1 MVRRDYSGMTL
12 ITPDS
17 PNYNRGVLYG
27 VLNAGITEI
36 LGKDISLKDLKDVS
50 LGELENDDALMYNKD
65 TEKRENTD
73 LERPVE
79 ENISKYLNESV
90 IDGGRVPTPGHGR
103 I

>member
-65 TEKRENTD
+65 TEKWENTD

-90 IDGGRVPTPGHGR
+90 IDGGRVPTP
-103 I
+103 

>member
-50 LGELENDDALMYNKD
+50 LGELENDDALMYNKY
-65 TEKRENTD
+65 TAKWENTD
-73 LERPVE
+73 LEEPVG
-79 ENISKYLNESV
+79 ENINKYLNAAV
-90 IDGGRVPTPGHGR
+90 IDGGSVPTL
-103 I
+103 

>member
-50 LGELENDDALMYNKD
+50 LGEIENDDALMYNKD
-65 TEKRENTD
+65 TAKWENTD
-73 LERPVE
+73 LEEPVG
-79 ENISKYLNESV
+79 ENINKYLNAAV
-90 IDGGRVPTPGHGR
+90 IDGGSVPTL
-103 I
+103 